1 MTYLKSPEL
10 SGRSIVIT
18 GGARGI
24 GAEMANAACS
34 AGMNV
39 AILDILENEL
49 AETAAKLKDTGG
61 QISSYKLDITNEA
74 QVIKVFAQIEKDLG
88 SIDVLVNNAM
98 FHDPVNL
105 LETTIEMWNKTMAIN
120 LAGPFLCIRT
130 VLPGM
135 IKNKFG
141 NIINISSVNSFAM
154 IGSDSYSVSKGGI
167 NVLTR
172 TVAVRYGPK
181 GIRCNTIVPGTV
193 ATDPWK
199 ERIARNPD
207 IFEDLLPWYPL
218 RRVGRPSDIASA
230 VLFLASDQSE
240 WVNGTQLVV
249 DGGLLAGYS
258 PMYPIVEGSD

>member
-1 MTYLKSPEL
+1 MTYATSPEL
-10 SGRSIVIT
+10 KGRTIVIT

-24 GAEMANAACS
+24 GAEMARAACS
-34 AGMNV
+34 VGMKV
-39 AILDILENEL
+39 AVIDILTKEL
-49 AETAAKLKDTGG
+49 DKTVSDIKKSGG
-61 QISSYKLDITNEA
+61 DISGYELDITDEEA
-74 QVIKVFAQIEKDLG
+74 VKKVFGEIEKNFG
-88 SIDVLVNNAM
+88 KIEVLVNNAM

-105 LETTIEMWNKTMAIN
+105 LETTMEMWNKTMAIN

-141 NIINISSVNSFAM
+141 SIINISSVNAFAM
-154 IGSDSYSVSKGGI
+154 IGSDSYSVSKGGV

-193 ATDPWK
+193 ETEPWK

-207 IFEDLLPWYPL
+207 IFDDLLPWYPL
-218 RRVGRPSDIASA
+218 RRVGKPSDIASA

-258 PMYPIVEGSD
+258 PMYQVVEGSD